1 MTAEPERALPAVTDL
16 TRPFWEAA
24 NAGRL
29 AIQRCQACGYY
40 NHPPKPLCDRCQSGD
55 LRFEDVS
62 GEGVVWSFTVMH
74 QRSIAGFQDVVP
86 YVTAL
91 VELVEQKHLLLVTN
105 LPGIEARDVEVGM
118 PVRVTF
124 QRLTDEIALPQFAN
138 REASRT
144 SQPQGIAS
152 SVLSSRLS

>member
-1 MTAEPERALPAVTDL
+1 MTAEPDRALPAVTDL

-24 NAGRL
+24 TDGRL
-29 AIQRCQACGYY
+29 AIQLCQACGYY

-62 GEGVVWSFTVMH
+62 GDGTVWSFTVMH
-74 QRSIAGFQDVVP
+74 QKSIAGFQDSVP

-105 LPGIEARDVEVGM
+105 LPGVSAENVKVGM
-118 PVRVTF
+118 RVKVSF
-124 QRLTDEIALPQFAN
+124 ERLADEIALPQFVAA
-138 REASRT
+138 AS
-144 SQPQGIAS
+144 
-152 SVLSSRLS
+152 

>member
-1 MTAEPERALPAVTDL
+1 MTTEPDRALPAVTDL

-24 NAGRL
+24 NEGRL

-40 NHPPKPLCDRCQSGD
+40 NHPPRPLCDRCQSGD

-62 GEGVVWSFTVMH
+62 GDGTVWSFTVMH
-74 QRSIAGFQDVVP
+74 QKSIAGFQDSVP

-105 LPGIEARDVEVGM
+105 LPGVSAENVKVGM
-118 PVRVTF
+118 RVKVSF
-124 QRLTDEIALPQFAN
+124 ERLSDEIALPQFVAA
-138 REASRT
+138 AS
-144 SQPQGIAS
+144 
-152 SVLSSRLS
+152 